1 MELFA
6 PGCLGTC
13 WYGKYHYMEPYI
25 GCGFNC
31 LYCYARFREQV
42 SAEVQARASR
52 FDRPVT
58 VLPLAK
64 LLSEIKKTADSG
76 AVETVKLSRFT
87 DIFSPPFD
95 KDGTAVEILRV
106 LAQSKVKRIIITTK
120 GLPSREAV
128 ELMAQYP
135 AKFSYNAAAK
145 PRGEYRLEQCP
156 ENVRERLEAAAE
168 VQKSGVLTTIHMDPL
183 LVGVEDTEELLAPF
197 FDGLAALGLKRV
209 MFSYLLVN
217 SQIAELINKTL
228 TPAQAKTLLERY
240 DGELAKVLPRQD
252 DTAYLNL
259 KPELKAESVKR
270 VARLLTERGFDFVL
284 CSLKSGKE
292 SDAKHAGCPLCDG
305 KFYA

>member
-25 GCGFNC
+25 GCGFSC

-42 SAEVQARASR
+42 SAEMQSRASR

-58 VLPLAK
+58 VLPLPE
-64 LLSEIKKTADSG
+64 LLAAIKKTANSG
-76 AVETVKLSRFT
+76 EVEIVKLSRFT

-95 KDGTAVEILRV
+95 ADGTAVEILRA
-106 LAQSKVKRIIITTK
+106 LAESKVKRIIITTK
-120 GLPSREAV
+120 GLPSKEAIK
-128 ELMAQYP
+128 LMAQYP

-156 ENVRERLEAAAE
+156 ENVAQRLEAAAE
-168 VQKSGVLTTIHMDPL
+168 IQKSGVLTTVHMDPL
-183 LVGVEDTEELLAPF
+183 LVGVEDSEALLAPF
-197 FDGLAALGLKRV
+197 FDGLAKLGLKRV

-217 SQIAELINKTL
+217 SQIAALIKEKL
-228 TPAQAKTLLERY
+228 TPEQAKALLARY
-240 DGELAKVLPRQD
+240 DGELAQVLPRQE

-270 VARLLTERGFDFVL
+270 VARLLKERGFDFVL
-284 CSLKSGKE
+284 CSLKSGRE
-292 SDAKHAGCPLCDG
+292 SDASHAGCPLCDG